1 MVQKLLKMNHILFYK
16 YEKLCKENSMQYD
29 SCKKKK
35 SPKESSACVAGHDK
49 GPREESAS

>member
-1 MVQKLLKMNHILFYK
+1 MR
-16 YEKLCKENSMQYD
+16 NSVRKIQCNMTAV
-29 SCKKKK
+29 KKKK